1 MQYIFVILLS
11 YIIGCSSMSYY
22 ISKINKVD
30 IKGQGSKNYGASNTV
45 ALIGWKAGILV
56 AVHDI
61 GKAVLAVFIAQYFFP
76 ALQYAGVVAG
86 VACVLGHIFPFYL
99 NFDGGKG
106 FASYMGMLLA
116 LDWRIFIA
124 LGIAVI
130 VITLVSDYIVLGTM
144 TVITLTPI
152 YFAITH
158 DLTSAAIL
166 LIASVIILYKHRV
179 NLVRIKNGTETGLRK
194 ANRGELRDKSK
205 K

>member
-116 LDWRIFIA
+116 LDWRVFIA